1 MEREGEKA
9 PEFGVEILGHI
20 RYSLL
25 DLKGTV
31 NVILFDPLNR
41 CLSKH
46 ERDILYSIWKLI
58 LLVWC
63 FFFINL
69 TQHMQ
74 QTYNKKQGY
83 YHRFTWHFF
92 LFQFRHFFNGSI
104 FQNIFYIYFWNKFS
118 IFYFVLNFIRVAV
131 LNDPGVDIFQ
141 KKMQGFIFSKI
152 NPPTP
157 YEKI

>member
-1 MEREGEKA
+1 
-9 PEFGVEILGHI
+9 
-20 RYSLL
+20 
-25 DLKGTV
+25 
-31 NVILFDPLNR
+31 
-41 CLSKH
+41 
-46 ERDILYSIWKLI
+46 
-58 LLVWC
+58 
-63 FFFINL
+63 
-69 TQHMQ
+69 MQ

-92 LFQFRHFFNGSI
+92 LFQFRPFWVFI
-104 FQNIFYIYFWNKFS
+104 FHLWNKFS